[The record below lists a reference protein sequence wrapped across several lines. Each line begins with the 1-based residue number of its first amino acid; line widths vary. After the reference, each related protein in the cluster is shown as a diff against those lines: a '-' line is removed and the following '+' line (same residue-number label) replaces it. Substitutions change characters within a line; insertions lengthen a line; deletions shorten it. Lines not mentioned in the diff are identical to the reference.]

1 MKKNN
6 NIFVAGHKGL
16 VGSAVINLLKKKGFK
31 KIITVDRKKLDLR
44 NYNKVY
50 KFFRKKKIDYMVMAA
65 ARAGGILAN
74 NTYQKDFFLEN
85 IEIQN
90 SLLKLALN
98 KRIKRTIFL
107 GSSCIYPKFSQN
119 PIKEE
124 SLLTGKLEKTN
135 QCYAIAKIAGIKLC
149 EALYEDHNVDV
160 VCMMPT
166 NVYGINDNFDSF
178 SGHVIPA
185 MISKF
190 ISAKR
195 SKKKN
200 MKLIGTGKPIREF
213 INSKDLATA
222 IFQVLKISK
231 NKINK
236 DFKKKLPIINVGS
249 GESVTINKLSK
260 IISQIVGY
268 KGKIHFDTK
277 FPDGTFK
284 KNLDSKK
291 IKKLGWKPK
300 ISLREGLLQVIR
312 SRLDGN

>member
-236 DFKKKLPIINVGS
+236 DFKKKLPMINVGS